1 MAEKLADYTTLKVGG
16 LANIVHAKSED
27 EIIKAIREAGNK
39 EVLILGG
46 GSNLLI
52 GDDGFAGV
60 VIKIEN
66 TGNSYEIDAC
76 SGGLLTVAAGE
87 DWDQF
92 VKFTMDKGLANLESL
107 SGIPGTVGATPI
119 QNIGAYGHEVSEVIA
134 RVRTFDRKINEI
146 KTLMASELDF
156 GYRNSKFKREP
167 NRYVILDVTFHLR
180 RGETSLPIKYEEL
193 AKALN
198 VEIESRVPI
207 TQVREAVLKL
217 RESKGMLANSGI
229 NSAGSFFMNPVISKE
244 DAALLPS
251 DAPRWQQADG
261 AIKTSAAWLIEQ
273 AGFTK
278 GYSRGNAGISSKHVL
293 ALVNNGGASAMSIVE
308 LAMDI
313 RDAVRNKFDIVLQPE
328 VQLSGIK
335 FI

>member
-1 MAEKLADYTTLKVGG
+1 
-16 LANIVHAKSED
+16 
-27 EIIKAIREAGNK
+27 
-39 EVLILGG
+39 
-46 GSNLLI
+46 
-52 GDDGFAGV
+52 
-60 VIKIEN
+60 
-66 TGNSYEIDAC
+66 
-76 SGGLLTVAAGE
+76 
-87 DWDQF
+87 
-92 VKFTMDKGLANLESL
+92 
-107 SGIPGTVGATPI
+107 
-119 QNIGAYGHEVSEVIA
+119 
-134 RVRTFDRKINEI
+134 
-146 KTLMASELDF
+146 
-156 GYRNSKFKREP
+156 
-167 NRYVILDVTFHLR
+167 LDVTFHLR